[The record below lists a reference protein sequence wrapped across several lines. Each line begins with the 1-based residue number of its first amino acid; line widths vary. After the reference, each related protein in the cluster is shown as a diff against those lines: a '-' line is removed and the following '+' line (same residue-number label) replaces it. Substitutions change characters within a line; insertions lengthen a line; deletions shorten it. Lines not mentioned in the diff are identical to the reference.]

1 MCLVYEGLFL
11 LPNSA
16 VTSLRAREEPQ
27 ASLPPPEPSASGDVE
42 ESWKTASNLATESR
56 RATSVS
62 AMGFQQSGLTSSSL
76 DFYFPSGVKR
86 G

>member
-16 VTSLRAREEPQ
+16 VTSLRVRDEPQ
-27 ASLPPPEPSASGDVE
+27 ASLPPPEPSTSGDVE

-56 RATSVS
+56 RVTSVS

-76 DFYFPSGVKR
+76 DFYFPSGVKW